1 MKALVE
7 LLMKNRKAQLLTL
20 LLTGLLLANG
30 GFYLFRSKPASLK
43 ASGLETRLQDNRRAM
58 KAKQDQYRLYAS
70 FGRGKEQLE
79 AFKKM
84 LPAKSD
90 YTEILREVFK
100 MAKEDGVKSNSI
112 SAMKKE
118 VAHNQAEADIVQ
130 ISFSMPV
137 TGRYKD
143 VRKFIHD
150 MESSSLFLNIDDL
163 DLDSNEGTGEIAV
176 TLGLTT
182 YARS

>member
-1 MKALVE
+1 VKTLVE
-7 LLMKNRKAQLLTL
+7 LLMKNRRAQLLTL

-30 GFYLFRSKPASLK
+30 GFYLFRTKPASIK
-43 ASGLETRLQDNRRAM
+43 ASGLETTLKDNRRSM
-58 KAKQDQYRLYAS
+58 KEKQEQYRRYAT

-84 LPAKSD
+84 LPTKSD
-90 YTEILREVFK
+90 YTGILREVFK
-100 MAKEDGVKSNSI
+100 MAKEDGVKSSSI

-118 VAHNQAEADIVQ
+118 TAHNQDEDIVQ

-137 TGRYKD
+137 TGSYKD

-150 MESSSLFLNIDDL
+150 MESSSLFLNIDNL
-163 DLDSNEGTGEIAV
+163 ALDSNEQTGEIAV
-176 TLGLTT
+176 TLGLTA

>member
-1 MKALVE
+1 VKALIE
-7 LLMKNRKAQLLTL
+7 LLMKDRKAQLLTL
-20 LLTGLLLANG
+20 ILTGLLLANC
-30 GFYLFRSKPASLK
+30 GFYLFRTKPASLK
-43 ASGLETRLQDNRRAM
+43 ASGLETRLQDNRRTM
-58 KAKQDQYRLYAS
+58 KAKQDQYRHYAS

-79 AFKKM
+79 SFKKM
-84 LPAKSD
+84 LPASSD
-90 YTEILREVFK
+90 YTGILREVFK

-112 SAMKKE
+112 SAVKKE
-118 VAHNQAEADIVQ
+118 SAQNQDEDIVQ

-137 TGRYKD
+137 TGKYKD

-150 MESSSLFLNIDDL
+150 MESSSLFLNIDNL
-163 DLDSNEGTGEIAV
+163 GLDSNEQTGEIAV

>member
-7 LLMKNRKAQLLTL
+7 LVIKNRKAQLLTL

-30 GFYLFRSKPASLK
+30 GFYLFRTKPASLK
-43 ASGLETRLQDNRRAM
+43 ASGLETRLQDNRRSM

-90 YTEILREVFK
+90 YTGILREVFK
-100 MAKEDGVKSNSI
+100 MAKEDGVKSDTI

-118 VAHNQAEADIVQ
+118 VEHNQEEDIVQ

-163 DLDSNEGTGEIAV
+163 GLDSNEGTGEIAV

>member
-1 MKALVE
+1 VKALVE

-30 GFYLFRSKPASLK
+30 GFYLLRTKPASLK
-43 ASGLETRLQDNRRAM
+43 ASGLETTLQNNRRSM
-58 KAKQDQYRLYAS
+58 KEKQEQYRRYAS
-70 FGRGKEQLE
+70 FGRGKEELDT
-79 AFKKM
+79 FKKM
-84 LPAKSD
+84 LPEKSD
-90 YTEILREVFK
+90 YTGILREVFK
-100 MAKEDGVKSNSI
+100 MAKEDGVKTSSI

-118 VAHNQAEADIVQ
+118 TAPDQQEDIVQ
-130 ISFSMPV
+130 ISFSIPV
-137 TGRYKD
+137 TGSYKD

-163 DLDSNEGTGEIAV
+163 ALASNGETGEIAV